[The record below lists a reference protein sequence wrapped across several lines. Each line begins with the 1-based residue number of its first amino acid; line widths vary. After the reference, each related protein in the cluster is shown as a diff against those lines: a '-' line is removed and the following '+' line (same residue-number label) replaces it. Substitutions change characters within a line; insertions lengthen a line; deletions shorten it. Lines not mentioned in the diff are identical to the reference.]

1 MESPLLQVRNV
12 AKHFFIGHGQGK
24 GRVRAVDGVTFDVRR
39 GETLGIV
46 GESGCGKTTLARLLM
61 LLEDPDSGE
70 IVYDG
75 DDVSQFN
82 PRRRQE
88 YRRKVQIVFQNPD
101 DSLHPQLTIAQAI
114 AEPWAIHKGVLPR
127 SSWEKRTLELL
138 TLVGLS
144 EQHASKYPFQL
155 SGGQKQRVSIA
166 RALALDPEILVLD
179 ECVSALDVSVQAQ
192 IINLLIG
199 IQDRLGVGM
208 VFISHDLSVVRNMA
222 HRVAVM
228 YLGQVMEVGDTS
240 DLFRGP
246 SHPYTKALMSAIPI
260 ADPFRDKR
268 ARIRLAGDPPSP
280 IDPPSGCRFRTR
292 CWLTTDLCASDQP
305 ELKRRDT
312 TTRRCACH
320 YAEPEDILK
329 VTGVEIPSDNG
340 HEAPEHL
347 GGHHEH

>member
-1 MESPLLQVRNV
+1 MEPALLQVRSLV
-12 AKHFFIGHGQGK
+12 KHFLVGK

-46 GESGCGKTTLARLLM
+46 GESGCGKTTVARLLM
-61 LLEDPDSGE
+61 LLEKPDSGE

-75 DDVSQFN
+75 DDVGEFN
-82 PRRRQE
+82 SKRRQA

-101 DSLHPQLTIAQAI
+101 DSLHPQLTVAQAI
-114 AEPWAIHKGVLPR
+114 AEPWAIHKGALPR
-127 SSWEKRTLELL
+127 SAWEKRTHELL
-138 TLVGLS
+138 NLVGLS
-144 EQHASKYPFQL
+144 EKHAGSYPFQL

-192 IINLLIG
+192 IVNLLVG

-228 YLGQVMEVGDTS
+228 YLGQIMEVGETS
-240 DLFRGP
+240 ELFRGP

-268 ARIRLAGDPPSP
+268 DRIRLTGDPPSP

-292 CWLTTDLCASDQP
+292 CWLATDLCASDQP
-305 ELKRRDT
+305 ELKTYDD

-320 YAEPEDILK
+320 YAKPEDILQ
-329 VTGVEIPSDNG
+329 VTGGTVPSDTGPDAPG
-340 HEAPEHL
+340 HPA
-347 GGHHEH
+347 GGHHQY

>member
-1 MESPLLQVRNV
+1 MESPLLQVQDV
-12 AKHFFIGHGQGK
+12 VKHFLVGK
-24 GRVRAVDGVTFDVRR
+24 GRVRAVDGVSFDVRR

-61 LLEDPDSGE
+61 LLERPDAGE

-75 DDVSQFN
+75 EDVGEFN
-82 PRRRQE
+82 SKRRQE

-101 DSLHPQLTIAQAI
+101 DSLHPQLTVAQAI

-127 SSWEKRTLELL
+127 NAWEKRTQELL
-138 TLVGLS
+138 ALVGLS
-144 EQHASKYPFQL
+144 KKHAGSYPFQL

-192 IINLLIG
+192 IINLLLG

-228 YLGQVMEVGDTS
+228 YLGRIMEVGDTS
-240 DLFRGP
+240 EIFREP

-260 ADPFRDKR
+260 ADPTRDKR
-268 ARIRLAGDPPSP
+268 DRIRLTGDPPSP
-280 IDPPSGCRFRTR
+280 INPPSGCRFRTR
-292 CWLTTDLCASDQP
+292 CWLATDLCASDQP
-305 ELKRRDT
+305 ELKTFDA
-312 TTRRCACH
+312 TTRRSACH
-320 YAEPEDILK
+320 YAEPEDILH
-329 VTGVEIPSDNG
+329 VTGDEVPSDSG
-340 HEAPEHL
+340 PEAPGHP
-347 GGHHEH
+347 GGQHQH